1 MEFVD
6 TIAAIIQWAALP
18 LTYLALLLLFLI
30 FVVRPFFAYL
40 FNPERFK
47 TMRLLEEARKHQEK
61 HKQEPQEDMLEEDA
75 GEELLPDNMQ
85 DRKKKI
91 AKLAESDPE
100 KAGQLVKQWLK
111 KDE

>member
-6 TIAAIIQWAALP
+6 RIAGIIQWAALP

-47 TMRLLEEARKHQEK
+47 TMRRLDEAQKLQEK
-61 HKQEPQEDMLEEDA
+61 RRQEPEEDMFVEDVR
-75 GEELLPDNMQ
+75 EELPPDNMQ
-85 DRKKKI
+85 GQKNKI

-111 KDE
+111 KEE